1 MNKILKGLIL
11 LVALHG
17 FAWAEDQPKVQ
28 KLQTMSDDEMQIVSD
43 HGLATSAQQGKSES
57 QDNHENHDHYHGAQD
72 DSLSS
77 KQQDS
82 ILYSIPQSK
91 ILPLK

>member
-1 MNKILKGLIL
+1 MNEIIKGLIL
-11 LVALHG
+11 LTALHS
-17 FAWAEDQPKVQ
+17 FAWAEDKSHVQ
-28 KLQTMSDDEMQIVSD
+28 KLQTMSDDEMQVVSD
-43 HGLATSAQQGKSES
+43 HGSATPAQQDKSES
-57 QDNHENHDHYHGAQD
+57 QDSHKSHDHYHGAQD